1 MKTKLIS
8 LLLCLVVLLLPF
20 SLSACDDED
29 ESDDYSPSKSGTIVY
44 VTRTGSKYHR
54 GSCNYLSSSK
64 IEIDLD
70 DAKDDGYSPC
80 SKCNPPK

>member
-1 MKTKLIS
+1 MKTKLLS
-8 LLLCLVVLLLPF
+8 LVLCLIVLLLPF
-20 SLSACDDED
+20 LLSACDDET
-29 ESDDYSPSKSGTIVY
+29 DDYSSPKSGTVVY

>member
-1 MKTKLIS
+1 MKRKFIS
-8 LLLCLVVLLLPF
+8 LLLCLLVLLLPF

-29 ESDDYSPSKSGTIVY
+29 ESDDYSPSKSGTVVY

-54 GSCNYLSSSK
+54 GSCSYLSSSK